1 MSISLKQRFNNNNM
15 GISER
20 LIMLRKDRKLAQ
32 GELAKKVEIHPN
44 ILGRYERGETTPNI
58 EIVSKLADIL
68 GVSVDYLIGKTDVEV
83 DRAILDK
90 VISIQKLPKEDKH
103 CIMYSLDG
111 LIQHAKT
118 RQAYK

>member
-1 MSISLKQRFNNNNM
+1 M
-15 GISER
+15 GISQR
-20 LIMLRKDRKLAQ
+20 LISLRKDKKIAQ
-32 GELAKKVEIHPN
+32 GELAKMVDIHPN

-58 EIVSKLADIL
+58 EMASKLADAL
-68 GVSVDYLIGKTDVEV
+68 GVSVDYLIGKTDVEL
-83 DRAILDK
+83 DTAILDK
-90 VISIQKLPKEDKH
+90 VISIQKLPEEDRH

>member
-1 MSISLKQRFNNNNM
+1 M
-15 GISER
+15 GISDR
-20 LIMLRKDRKLAQ
+20 LINLRKERKLAQ

-58 EIVSKLADIL
+58 EIVSKLADAL
-68 GVSVDYLIGKTDVEV
+68 RVSVDYLIGKTDIEV
-83 DRAILDK
+83 DRVILDK
-90 VISIQKLPKEDKH
+90 VISIQKLPKEDRH